1 MCPADV
7 ASGQRVVARRHGR
20 RIAFGIVAAG
30 VGRELEGQGVVIR
43 AKGRKTLGEEASL
56 AYKDV
61 EEVVNVVHTAGIAL
75 KVARL
80 RPIAVIKG

>member
-1 MCPADV
+1 M
-7 ASGQRVVARRHGR
+7 
-20 RIAFGIVAAG
+20 
-30 VGRELEGQGVVIR
+30 VIR